1 MQQFGRLNRAVV
13 GAGILAAS
21 LAVGEARADA
31 DEAAHTVSELVLMGA
46 KDTGAAGAKSAT
58 PIKEIPQTV
67 TVVGRER
74 IEEQNLFTLE
84 DLMAQA
90 PGITITGISP
100 ESPSFLSRGFA
111 IDAYLLDGVAGIG
124 YPGSTP
130 DLAIYERVEVLRGAA
145 SLYSGT
151 ASPAGSINLVRKR
164 PTAEFQASGAALVG
178 SWSNY
183 RIEGDVSGPLVESGR
198 LRGRLVGAYQDQDMF
213 YDVAHK
219 SRAIV
224 YGALAFDLTPQTT
237 LTVGAHYQDFQP
249 ANQTGLPGYT
259 TGGLLKVRRSTFLGA
274 DWNRFQTKDTV
285 AFVELAHDLGGDWRL
300 RATAQTGQQDRMDK
314 YAYVG
319 NGAVTPTNGWT
330 NQIAYYGDNYTRR
343 NSFDLNVGGPVN
355 LFGRSHDLL
364 VGADYQTY
372 DNKYVEWR
380 HSAFARINVFDP
392 VTNVPEPNYSPNGGG
407 QQETEQYG
415 VYGNAKLRPFD
426 GTTLVLGGRF
436 SWYENS
442 TRSGGT
448 RATPTNPPQPWS
460 YGAWSTYKV
469 EHEFTPYVGIVQ
481 DLTENWSAYASYADS
496 FTPQSSRT
504 VDGDFLD
511 PIVGRQYE
519 AGVKGEVFDHRLLLS
534 AAVYRINQV
543 NRAQPDPE
551 HEGFYIATGEVVSK
565 GVELEATGRISDN
578 WSVSAGYAYN
588 KNEYEK
594 DVTNGGKPFTLVSP
608 EHSAKLYTNYK
619 FTDGAL
625 SGFDVGLGVNAYG
638 EMVGGVR
645 PIAVRQPAYAVANLN
660 LGYRVNEKVIARL
673 SVNNLF
679 DTTYYARISGV
690 GRGNY
695 YGEPRSVVL
704 SLRATY

>member
-1 MQQFGRLNRAVV
+1 MREFRVSAVV
-13 GAGILAAS
+13 GVGVVAAALAATQ
-21 LAVGEARADA
+21 ARAEA
-31 DEAAHTVSELVLMGA
+31 DEAPHTVSELVLVGA
-46 KDTGAAGAKSAT
+46 KDVGAAGAKAAT

-67 TVVGRER
+67 TVIGRQR

-84 DLMAQA
+84 DLMTQT
-90 PGITITGISP
+90 PGVTVTGISP

-130 DLAIYERVEVLRGAA
+130 DLAIYDRVEVLRGAA

-164 PTAEFQASGAALVG
+164 PTAEFQASGAALAG

-183 RIEGDVSGPLVESGR
+183 RIEGDVSGPLAWSGR

-219 SRAIV
+219 RRTIL
-224 YGALAFDLTPQTT
+224 YGALAYDLTPRTT
-237 LTVGAHYQDFQP
+237 LTLGAHYQDFQP

-285 AFVELAHDLGGDWRL
+285 AFVELAHDLGGDWRV
-300 RATAQTGQQDRMDK
+300 RATAQTGQQERMDK

-330 NQIAYYGDNYTRR
+330 NQIAYYGDNFTRR
-343 NSFDLNVGGPVN
+343 TSFDLNLGGPVE
-355 LFGRSHDLL
+355 LFGATHDLL
-364 VGADYQTY
+364 VGADHQTY

-380 HSAFARINVFDP
+380 HSSFARINVFDP
-392 VTNVPEPNYSPNGGG
+392 VTNVPEPNYQPNGGG
-407 QQETEQYG
+407 QTATEQTGLYA
-415 VYGNAKLRPFD
+415 NARLRPFAS
-426 GTTLVLGGRF
+426 TTLVLGGRL
-436 SWYENS
+436 SWYES
-442 TRSGGT
+442 ASRSGGT
-448 RATPTNPPQPWS
+448 RATPTNPPQPWTFS
-460 YGAWSTYKV
+460 AWSTFKV
-469 EHEFTPYVGIVQ
+469 EREFTPYVGIVH
-481 DLTENWSAYASYADS
+481 DLTPNWSLYASYADS
-496 FTPQSSRT
+496 FTPQSART
-504 VDGDFLD
+504 VDGAFLD

-519 AGVKGEVFDHRLLLS
+519 AGVKGEVLDGRLLLS
-534 AAVYRINQV
+534 AAAYRINQV

-551 HEGFYIATGEVVSK
+551 HEGFSIATGEVVSK
-565 GVELEATGRISDN
+565 GVELEATGRIGDN
-578 WSVSAGYAYN
+578 WSLSAGYAYN

-594 DVTNGGKPFTLVSP
+594 DVTNGGKPFTLISP
-608 EHSAKLYTNYK
+608 EHSAKLYTNYR
-619 FTDGAL
+619 FTEGAL
-625 SGFDVGLGVNAYG
+625 KGFDLGLGVNAYG
-638 EMVGGVR
+638 EMVGGTR

-660 LGYRVNEKVIARL
+660 LGYRLNERMLLRL

-695 YGEPRSVVL
+695 YGEPRNVVL